1 MDITLLDGSIGQ
13 ELMKRSG
20 DTPTALWSTM
30 VMIEH
35 PELVD
40 QVHAEYFRVGATI
53 ATTNTYPV
61 LQDRLD
67 TNGYDLDIRRL
78 WDAAIK
84 SARNAA
90 HSNGHGRVAGSI
102 GPLIATYRPD
112 ICPEPSDAEQQY
124 ADIVAHLAAQTDFL
138 LIETVSS
145 LKQAEGALRATDKT
159 DKPVWIAFSV
169 DDFDGSKLRSGENV
183 SDLLDVLKNH
193 RVDAVLVNCSRPE
206 AVTDALEDMKSFG
219 LPFGAYANGFTK
231 ISDGFLTDKPTVDA
245 LSERHDLGPTEYAKF
260 TMHWIDQGATI
271 VGGCCEVGPEHIQE
285 LAKQIKDAGH
295 NIV

>member
-30 VMIEH
+30 GMIEH

-67 TNGYDLDIRRL
+67 TNGYDLDISRL
-78 WDAAIK
+78 WDAALK
-84 SARNAA
+84 SARDAA
-90 HSNGHGRVAGSI
+90 QSNGHGRVAGSI

-112 ICPEPSDAEQQY
+112 ICPEPSDAEHQY

-183 SDLLDVLKNH
+183 SDLSDVLKNH

-206 AVTDALEDMKSFG
+206 AVTDALLNSSTSIGLRIIPFAKRVLPRQQRSVATSFG
-219 LPFGAYANGFTK
+219 EVSVKVISRPNGQQTFKVEHGDILRAASSHQLDYLSAERSITDEVRRFL
-231 ISDGFLTDKPTVDA
+231 SDG
-245 LSERHDLGPTEYAKF
+245 S
-260 TMHWIDQGATI
+260 
-271 VGGCCEVGPEHIQE
+271 
-285 LAKQIKDAGH
+285 
-295 NIV
+295 

>member
-35 PELVD
+35 PELVH

-78 WDAAIK
+78 WDAAVK

-90 HSNGHGRVAGSI
+90 QANWHGSVAGSI

-112 ICPEPSDAEQQY
+112 ICPEPADAEHQY
-124 ADIVAHLAAQTDFL
+124 ADIVAGYPSPSDELNLPMVASGVEAM
-138 LIETVSS
+138 
-145 LKQAEGALRATDKT
+145 RA
-159 DKPVWIAFSV
+159 
-169 DDFDGSKLRSGENV
+169 
-183 SDLLDVLKNH
+183 
-193 RVDAVLVNCSRPE
+193 
-206 AVTDALEDMKSFG
+206 
-219 LPFGAYANGFTK
+219 
-231 ISDGFLTDKPTVDA
+231 
-245 LSERHDLGPTEYAKF
+245 
-260 TMHWIDQGATI
+260 
-271 VGGCCEVGPEHIQE
+271 
-285 LAKQIKDAGH
+285 
-295 NIV
+295 